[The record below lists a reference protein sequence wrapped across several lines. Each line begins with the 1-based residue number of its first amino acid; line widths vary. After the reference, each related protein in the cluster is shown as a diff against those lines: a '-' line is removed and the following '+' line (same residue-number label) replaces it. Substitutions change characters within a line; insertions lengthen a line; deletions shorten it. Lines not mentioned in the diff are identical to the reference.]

1 MKKVTAIL
9 LEIVMSLA
17 LISTASAHSL
27 WDIHW
32 TPGEYVPE
40 MTEEKIQELTELK
53 EKALKMSE
61 WAPARSLID
70 TYEEQY
76 KMQQSLG
83 AEVEA
88 FEEYFDD
95 IGKYAFYFGLPDD
108 LVITEDQAWLIAY
121 QALIEQGVVEKEELL
136 YYFPQCFY
144 VVYDTEHTVWFFS
157 FASWDG
163 QIRPILTVG
172 VFAADGSI
180 FGIKC
185 SKADSQLTPSNVRVP
200 PEDDPNSSRPDMS
213 SLNWYEN
220 RAAFILREAG
230 FDHGLMENVEAGYDD
245 GDVIV
250 TLSNA
255 DNSFFAYCMMDVDGN
270 LQEFRHTTNPWREEE
285 IVREREDIT
294 NDIVE
299 ECCIK
304 LNQYMETVQPG
315 LSSRINGYL
324 LDAIFQKNEET
335 FVRLEDPSTQS
346 IFIVRIMP
354 TWRIDVLHFPK
365 SNG

>member
-108 LVITEDQAWLIAY
+108 LVISEDQAWLIAY
-121 QALIEQGVVEKEELL
+121 QALIEQGIVEKDELL
-136 YYFPQCFY
+136 YYFPQSFY
-144 VVYDTEHTVWFFS
+144 IVYDTEHTVWVFS
-157 FASWDG
+157 FVSWDG
-163 QIRPILTVG
+163 QTRPGLTVG

-185 SKADSQLTPSNVRVP
+185 SQ
-200 PEDDPNSSRPDMS
+200 
-213 SLNWYEN
+213 
-220 RAAFILREAG
+220 AAG
-230 FDHGLMENVEAGYDD
+230 
-245 GDVIV
+245 
-250 TLSNA
+250 
-255 DNSFFAYCMMDVDGN
+255 
-270 LQEFRHTTNPWREEE
+270 
-285 IVREREDIT
+285 
-294 NDIVE
+294 
-299 ECCIK
+299 
-304 LNQYMETVQPG
+304 
-315 LSSRINGYL
+315 
-324 LDAIFQKNEET
+324 
-335 FVRLEDPSTQS
+335 
-346 IFIVRIMP
+346 
-354 TWRIDVLHFPK
+354 
-365 SNG
+365 